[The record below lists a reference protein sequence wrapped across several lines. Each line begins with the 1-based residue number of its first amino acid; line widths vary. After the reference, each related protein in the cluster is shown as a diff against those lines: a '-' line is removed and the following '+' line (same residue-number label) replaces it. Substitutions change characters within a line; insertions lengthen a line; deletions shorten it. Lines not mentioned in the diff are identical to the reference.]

1 MRCYYHH
8 DIEAIATCRNCCRG
22 LCDACIAEVN
32 KISACRGRCEADVAA
47 MHALLA
53 RSDSAFTTAAR
64 QMRIAALICVL
75 FAALFVLLSRR
86 MPYSMATWLL
96 LPAALVLLVGA
107 ALLVLNARRYD
118 VHQPSA
124 AKR

>member
-1 MRCYYHH
+1 MRCYYHR
-8 DIEAIATCRNCCRG
+8 DVEAIATCRSCCRG
-22 LCDACIAEVN
+22 LCDACTAEVN
-32 KISACRGRCEADVAA
+32 KASACRGRCEADVAG

-53 RSDSAFTTAAR
+53 RSDSAFTTAGR
-64 QMRIAALICVL
+64 QLRIAAFICVL

-86 MPYSMATWLL
+86 VPYSMATWLL

-118 VHQPSA
+118 AQPKSPA
-124 AKR
+124 TR